1 MRKIEMHWKILIALT
16 LGVLAGI
23 FATEYVSYISWMGD
37 LFLKLLKMVIIPL
50 IVSSIIAGVA
60 GIGSA
65 EGIGRLGLKT
75 ISFYIFTSLFAI
87 LLGLF
92 LVNLL
97 RPGIGVDF
105 SFAEKVE
112 SLPIAD
118 KSLGQILMDSIPE
131 NIFRNLAQAE
141 MLPIIV
147 FAMTFGFFTN
157 LVEHKYRKPV
167 VDFFNAVTE
176 VIMKITMA
184 VIKLTPF
191 GVFAIMATVISKYAS
206 DAASLQRLVS
216 GMGIYM
222 LCVLL
227 GLVIHTFGTLHL
239 TMYLLARVNPFKHFR
254 NMSVPILTAFS
265 TSSSN
270 ATLPL
275 TMAAVEQKDG
285 VSNKIASFTLPLG
298 ATINMNGTALY
309 ECVAVIFIS
318 QAYGIDLSF
327 AQQVTV
333 VLTALLAA
341 IGSAGIPMAGL
352 VMMTIV
358 LSAVGLPLEGIGLI
372 LAVDRLLDMFRTTV
386 NVYGDTCAAAVIAKS
401 EGEKLHV

>member
-1 MRKIEMHWKILIALT
+1 MRKIEMHWQILGALV
-16 LGVLAGI
+16 LGVIAGV
-23 FATEYVSYISWMGD
+23 FATPYVEWVTWMGD
-37 LFLKLLKMVIIPL
+37 LFLRLLKMVIIPL
-50 IVSSIIAGVA
+50 ILSSIITGVA
-60 GIGSA
+60 GIGSSA
-65 EGIGRLGLKT
+65 GIGRIGLKT
-75 ISFYIFTSLFAI
+75 ITFYVFTSLLAI
-87 LLGLF
+87 LTGLF
-92 LVNLL
+92 LVNLI
-97 RPGIGVDF
+97 RPGVGVDF
-105 SFAEKVE
+105 SFAQKVE
-112 SLPIAD
+112 SLPVANQ
-118 KSLGQILMDSIPE
+118 SLGQILLNSIPD
-131 NIFRNLAQAE
+131 NIFKNLASGD
-141 MLPIIV
+141 MLAIIF
-147 FAMTFGFFTN
+147 FAMVFGFFTN
-157 LVEHKYRKPV
+157 MADEKYRRSII
-167 VDFFNAVTE
+167 DFFSAVNE

-184 VIKLTPF
+184 IIKLTPL

-206 DAASLQRLVS
+206 NADALQRLVS
-216 GMGIYM
+216 GMGLYM
-222 LCVLL
+222 ICILA
-227 GLVIHTFGTLHL
+227 GLVIHTFFTLHSI
-239 TMYLLARVNPFKHFR
+239 MYLLGKVNPFKHFR
-254 NMSVPILTAFS
+254 NMSVPLLTAFS

-275 TMAAVEQKDG
+275 TMAAVEEKDG

-318 QAYGIDLSF
+318 QAYGINLSF

-372 LAVDRLLDMFRTTV
+372 LAVDRLLDMFRTAV

-401 EGEKLHV
+401 EGEIINV